1 MMMVMM
7 LVMIVQTDLER
18 ARFLLSEA
26 LDEDEKGDVEDAID
40 LYTQAVE
47 LCIKVVSL
55 VQILAP
61 TPNTHTHTH
70 THSVCLSLSHTHTH
84 THTHCL
90 SVCLSVSHTHSHT
103 QTCTPIIN

>member
-84 THTHCL
+84 ARTNTHAYTHTHK
-90 SVCLSVSHTHSHT
+90 HTAF
-103 QTCTPIIN
+103 P